1 MVAPLKSNQM
11 KYYLDVK
18 HTVWTRMTFANE
30 EEMLKVKEQFQLREF
45 MSSLDACDLME
56 DCSEEIQHE
65 TMTEMDLDSNEGNST
80 IEIMNE
86 EGVLIYQNG
95 F

>member
-1 MVAPLKSNQM
+1 M

-18 HTVWTRMTFANE
+18 HTVWSRMTFANE
-30 EEMLKVKEQFQLREF
+30 EEMLKVKYQFQLREF

-56 DCSEEIQHE
+56 DCHEEIIHD
-65 TMTEMDLDSNEGNST
+65 TMTEMDLDANEGNST
-80 IEIMNE
+80 IEIMSG
-86 EGVLIYQNG
+86 EGELIYQNG